1 MDGIALLWN
10 GGTDWQQSMCAMD
23 GIALLWN
30 GGTDWQQSMCVMDG
44 IAIYGMEEP
53 TGNNLAQ

>member
-1 MDGIALLWN
+1 
-10 GGTDWQQSMCAMD
+10 MD

-44 IAIYGMEEP
+44 IAIYGIEEP
-53 TGNNLAQ
+53 TGNNRAQ